1 MYKNLNTGLIGIS
14 GRQSELIE
22 LALTYGFRGI
32 DFDLSDLVKRS
43 QRGSFESA
51 ARFLTSGKLKL
62 SGFEAPIDLDSD
74 DDAFKVQL
82 EALANAAEVAKRVG
96 AMTALLRI
104 PPATDRLPF
113 HEFFSVIQKRIDL
126 IAGVFAKQEVQVA
139 LYFSALPSN
148 LVGKQ
153 FKFVSDVESFL
164 ALFKSCN
171 AKNLGIIFDSW
182 NWQIGGGAADQFN
195 ELPVARVLGIR
206 LADLVEDV
214 NLKEVSHKERLLPG
228 SNGTVDNVRYIKHLA
243 QAGYKGPVTAMGYA
257 PNTSTT
263 RDSSVALAQDALD
276 KVLEEAGVPS
286 QKRKPEMF
294 AEAAYSSYRSDDRE

>member
-1 MYKNLNTGLIGIS
+1 MYKNLNTSLIGIS

-62 SGFEAPIDLDSD
+62 SGFDAPIDLDAD
-74 DDAFKVQL
+74 ETAFKSQFDQL
-82 EALANAAEVAKRVG
+82 AQAAEVAKRVG
-96 AMTALLRI
+96 AGTAMLKI

-113 HEFFSVIQKRIDL
+113 HEFFTVVQKRIDQ
-126 IAGVFAKQEVQVA
+126 IAAVFAKEDIVVA
-139 LYFSALPSN
+139 LHFTAVPAAAA
-148 LVGKQ
+148 GKQ

-164 ALFKSCN
+164 GLFRACT
-171 AKNLGIIFDSW
+171 AKNVGLIFDSW
-182 NWQIGGGAADQFN
+182 NWQIGGGAADQ
-195 ELPVARVLGIR
+195 LADIPVARLFGIR
-206 LADLVEDV
+206 IADLAEDV
-214 NLKEVSHKERLLPG
+214 NLKEVTVKERLLPG
-228 SNGTVDNVRYIKHLA
+228 SNGTVDNVRYIREFFA
-243 QAGYKGPVTAMGYA
+243 AGYKGPVTAMGTA
-257 PNTSTT
+257 PNVSTT

-294 AEAAYSSYRSDDRE
+294 AEASYSSYRHDDRE